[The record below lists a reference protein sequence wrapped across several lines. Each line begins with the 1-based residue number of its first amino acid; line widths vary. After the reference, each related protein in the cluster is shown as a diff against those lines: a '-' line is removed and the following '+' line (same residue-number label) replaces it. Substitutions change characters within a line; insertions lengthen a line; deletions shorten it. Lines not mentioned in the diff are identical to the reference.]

1 MTEEEVMRII
11 DECIAEF
18 QASIHKKAKIW
29 CTRKKQTN
37 R

>member
-18 QASIHKKAKIW
+18 QASIHKKVQNLAHKDEAD
-29 CTRKKQTN
+29 
-37 R
+37 